1 MQRED
6 EMAEGGESD
15 GQVSDVY
22 AHRSALAEERGV
34 VPTEDTNV
42 DSDTRGQREGWREG
56 SERYRFRGREMGVGP
71 SELSSRGG

>member
-1 MQRED
+1 MQREE

-15 GQVSDVY
+15 VKVSDVY

-42 DSDTRGQREGWREG
+42 DSDTRGQTEK
-56 SERYRFRGREMGVGP
+56 ERDGGREV
-71 SELSSRGG
+71 RGTDLEGERWEWDLQS